1 MGSVILGILYCPL
14 SEVKYLLGEMA
25 GLLLLIVFCCAAAGS
40 DVVRA
45 GGDTAIVGGTMFVP
59 LAEGLL
65 LMACF
70 LLLAI
75 ALRLYI
81 GADDG
86 KSRAETRKGGSDQGV
101 AVDSGFCRVKLA

>member
-1 MGSVILGILYCPL
+1 
-14 SEVKYLLGEMA
+14 MA
-25 GLLLLIVFCCAAAGS
+25 GPLLLFVFCCSVDGS

-45 GGDTAIVGGTMFVP
+45 GGDTAMVGGVMAMPF
-59 LAEGLL
+59 AGGLL
-65 LMACF
+65 LIACF

-75 ALRLYI
+75 ALRLYG

-101 AVDSGFCRVKLA
+101 AADSGFCRVKLACSDLLWTSQLR